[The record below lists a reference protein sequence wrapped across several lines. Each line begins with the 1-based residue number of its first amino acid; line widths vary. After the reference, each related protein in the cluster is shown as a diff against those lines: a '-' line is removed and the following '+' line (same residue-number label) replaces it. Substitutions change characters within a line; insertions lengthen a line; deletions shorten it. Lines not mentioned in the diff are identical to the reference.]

1 LTHKLITHGI
11 NDDGWWRCED
21 LIEQVQDDALPMFDK
36 LHPGKTG
43 VFIFDNSMNHKKR
56 PEDGLNAKVITLKDG
71 GKNIPKDMR
80 PGFYTLGDQ
89 CYAQRM
95 QYEDGKPKGLLTILR
110 EREILGPT
118 ETIRWQCRK
127 TPCTTEEPLACCA
140 VNLLHHQPDFAAQ
153 KSMLEEVFESSCH
166 LVDLLPKFHPEF
178 NPIENFWGS
187 AKAYCRQHC
196 DYTFKSLHDTVPN
209 ALAQVALLHVQRF
222 ERRCH
227 RYMQVYAAGLP
238 PHLAEFA
245 VKKYKSHRCI
255 PSESLMERMEAEFS
269 AKKQ

>member
-1 LTHKLITHGI
+1 
-11 NDDGWWRCED
+11 
-21 LIEQVQDDALPMFDK
+21 
-36 LHPGKTG
+36 
-43 VFIFDNSMNHKKR
+43 
-56 PEDGLNAKVITLKDG
+56 
-71 GKNIPKDMR
+71 MR

-89 CYAQRM
+89 CYVQRV
-95 QYEDGKPKGLLTILR
+95 QYENGKPKGLLTNFR

-118 ETIRWQCRK
+118 ETIRWQSRK
-127 TPCTTEEPLACCA
+127 TPCTTEKPLACCA

-196 DYTFKSLHDTVPN
+196 DYTFKCLHDTVPN